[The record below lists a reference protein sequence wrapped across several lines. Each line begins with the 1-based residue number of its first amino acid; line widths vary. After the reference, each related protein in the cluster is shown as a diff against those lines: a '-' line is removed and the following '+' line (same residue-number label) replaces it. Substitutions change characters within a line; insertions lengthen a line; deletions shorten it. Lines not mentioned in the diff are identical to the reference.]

1 MKTGAGAKNE
11 HTAEAH
17 SRHEGGMQAMFKHV
31 FGVMHEMLHEIIVLY
46 PHADPEQR
54 RQLDE
59 QLSMLKQYS
68 DTFIEEW
75 LQFEEKMADF
85 HDVQQKLQSG
95 GQPQKRKRKPGQNV
109 HGQTLNGGPAVSPP
123 LHAAAL
129 QPSFAAE
136 AAAELAA
143 ADNETHHEQAM
154 SKGQGYFKLL
164 MFSQAAEHFEQAVGA
179 APEDNRARLF
189 LAMTYM
195 HLKEW
200 SEAQRHFQ
208 LIVELTDDP
217 RWRALGFNALGCIQ
231 AIRMNLEQAERYFE
245 KAHEA
250 DPEFADPLSN
260 LKSCQQHS
268 GKLSLYF
275 GSGQL

>member
-1 MKTGAGAKNE
+1 MKTGGGAKNE

-31 FGVMHEMLHEIIVLY
+31 FGVMHEMLHDIIVLY
-46 PHADPEQR
+46 PHADPEQK

-85 HDVQQKLQSG
+85 VDTNKSVPNGAKQPLSGTTQHKLGGGNAPPSPLQSA
-95 GQPQKRKRKPGQNV
+95 
-109 HGQTLNGGPAVSPP
+109 H
-123 LHAAAL
+123 

-143 ADNETHHEQAM
+143 ADLDSHHERSM

-164 MFSQAAEHFEQAVGA
+164 MFSKAAEHFEQAVHA
-179 APEDNRARLF
+179 APEDNKARLF

-217 RWRALGFNALGCIQ
+217 RWRALGLNALGCIQ

-260 LKSCQQHS
+260 LKSCRQHN